1 MLRKARARDTVMCIC
16 ARLHGSSG
24 PCETFGNPCLASS
37 EEFGIRYVEV
47 RPTTTVEGVLADLWQ
62 CSATFTFLSKV
73 KSNLIMCWIES
84 THGKQ
89 QRVLDPLCGGEID
102 QNRRFWQTC
111 DTAQPTTLFA
121 FDWGQVTILF

>member
-47 RPTTTVEGVLADLWQ
+47 RPTIRGGS
-62 CSATFTFLSKV
+62 CSLVALPSRFHFTFFKV
-73 KSNLIMCWIES
+73 ESNLIMC
-84 THGKQ
+84 
-89 QRVLDPLCGGEID
+89 
-102 QNRRFWQTC
+102 
-111 DTAQPTTLFA
+111 
-121 FDWGQVTILF
+121 